1 MNDDSQGS
9 AGGLLQTVR
18 PAPGLTEELSGS
30 KDVPPPL
37 FSEVS
42 AFDPVAEVES
52 LLEAAAPR
60 AHVAGLELV
69 GKVCSGLPRN
79 LVGDIGRL
87 RQALGCL
94 VDNAIRFTP
103 RGEVVLEVA
112 LAREPSGEAPALF
125 FQVRDTGRGM
135 PPERVREVFLCP
147 DGPGR
152 KLRRTAQLV
161 ADLGG
166 RLEVESV
173 PEQGSVFRFAARFLP
188 TADGPAT
195 NPIQP
200 PPHLVGLRVLV
211 ADDNPTS
218 RSVLAELLHGW
229 GLRTTLVDGGQ
240 AALEV
245 IAQADEAERSFEVLV
260 LDARMPRLGGF
271 SVTER
276 LVEAGQYRRIIM
288 LVSPPYRRNDES
300 ACERLRISDRVTK
313 PIRRDQLLR
322 ALVRATAGL

>member
-1 MNDDSQGS
+1 MNDDSQS
-9 AGGLLQTVR
+9 PAGGLLQTVR
-18 PAPGLTEELSGS
+18 PELGLTGERAVGQDATLTPFPGM
-30 KDVPPPL
+30 
-37 FSEVS
+37 S
-42 AFDPVAEVES
+42 AFDPVAEIES
-52 LLEAAAPR
+52 LLEDSAVR

-69 GKVCSGLPRN
+69 GKICSGLPRTV
-79 LVGDIGRL
+79 VGDVQRL
-87 RQALGCL
+87 RQALGAL

-112 LAREPSGEAPALF
+112 QAREPSGEGPTLF

-135 PPERVREVFLCP
+135 APERVREVFLAQ

-166 RLEVESV
+166 RLEVESI
-173 PEQGSVFRFAARFLP
+173 PEQGSIFRFTARFVSAAHELAP
-188 TADGPAT
+188 
-195 NPIQP
+195 NRLLP

-218 RSVLAELLHGW
+218 RSLLAELLLSW

-245 IAQADEAERSFEVLV
+245 IAQADVAERSFEVLV

-276 LVEAGQYRRIIM
+276 LVEAGQHRRIIM
-288 LVSPPYRRNDES
+288 LVSPPYRRNDDS

-322 ALVRATAGL
+322 ALVRATVGL